1 MDFRPLATSSIA
13 GGDSFLFYKGVS
25 FLMKHLK
32 KFSLLAL
39 AMLTAVALAL
49 PISASAD
56 AIAGQT
62 VVTLGKDLT
71 GTQRDAI
78 LKEMGVDETQAKI
91 IEVTNQEEYQYLGK
105 YLKADV
111 IGRHALSSAKI
122 VLTESGKGISVKTN
136 NISTITDSMY
146 ANAAITAGI
155 KDADIYVT
163 APIRVSGTA
172 GLTGIIKAFETAT
185 GKKIDENTKQVAN
198 EEIVRTQELAKELGD
213 SNKAVQFINAVKQE
227 VAQEKPQ
234 TPEEYRDII
243 INVSNDFNINLN
255 EQTINQLIQF
265 SQHFSSLNIDWD
277 QLAQQFESLRGDI
290 KNILNAEV
298 TQGFFD
304 TIFEWLGDLF
314 SAIGDFFT
322 SASSQK

>member
-1 MDFRPLATSSIA
+1 
-13 GGDSFLFYKGVS
+13 
-25 FLMKHLK
+25 MKHLK
-32 KFSLLAL
+32 KFSIFAL
-39 AMLTAVALAL
+39 AMLAAVGLAL
-49 PISASAD
+49 PMGAYAD
-56 AIAGQT
+56 AIAGET

-78 LKEMGVDETQAKI
+78 LKEMGVVENQVKI
-91 IEVTNQEEYQYLGK
+91 IEVTNQEEYQYLGN
-105 YLKADV
+105 YMKADV
-111 IGRHALSSAKI
+111 IGKNALSSAKI
-122 VLTESGKGISVKTN
+122 ILTDTGQGISVKTN
-136 NISTITDSMY
+136 NITTITDSMY

-163 APIRVSGTA
+163 APIKVSGTA
-172 GLTGIIKAFETAT
+172 GLTGIIKAFEVAT
-185 GKKIDENTKQVAN
+185 GQKIDENTKQVAN
-198 EEIVRTQELAKELGD
+198 EEIVRTQELAQELGD
-213 SNKAVQFINAVKQE
+213 ANKAVQFINAVKQE

-243 INVSNDFNINLN
+243 INVSNDFNINLS
-255 EQTINQLIQF
+255 EQTINQLTQF
-265 SQHFSSLNIDWD
+265 SQHFSTLNIDWD
-277 QLAQQFESLRGDI
+277 QLSQQFESLRGDI

-314 SAIGDFFT
+314 DAIGEFFT